1 MGVIPGRQS
10 VSYTL
15 VEGEEKE
22 DADEDSK
29 EPLSTGTTIKSVCV
43 TAFLLLKN
51 QLRIS
56 WLRPDLGH

>member
-10 VSYTL
+10 ASYTL
-15 VEGEEKE
+15 VEGEE

-29 EPLSTGTTIKSVCV
+29 EPLSTGTTIKRVCV

-56 WLRPDLGH
+56 WSRPDLGH